1 MTGFHAVFYG
11 GGDAGFHCAC
21 SERQDGD
28 SLTYAIV
35 SGPGNG
41 TLSGIAPNLTY
52 TPASGFSGS
61 DSFTFRA
68 KDAVVNSNL
77 ATVSITVDA
86 GVPPPPPNIR
96 PVFAVDP
103 IVISVAEDSAV
114 AGQLVA
120 FDPDEGGALVFSKIS
135 GPSWLTVSPSGLLG
149 GTPSNQDV
157 GVNAFTVRVADP
169 WGASS
174 SASLVVTVINTNDA
188 PVFILNPITCP
199 AGEEEVAYE
208 GETIADTAA
217 DADAGDSIAYSKV
230 SGPDWLEISAGGG
243 LSGTPPV
250 GSSGLNVFTVRA
262 TDQAGESGDSILRIQ
277 ISSSDLPLPWE
288 VTDLENPGQ
297 PGHATFESDAFT
309 LEGSGT
315 LAGTSDSGCFV
326 WQTLS
331 GDGSITARLA
341 SPGDGVRNSMVGVM
355 IRDSLA
361 SNAQYCFMGMDGRGG
376 FRWLRRSRTGGST
389 SSSTSGSGSPP
400 GVWLRLVRKD
410 RTVYAYK
417 STNGFKWS
425 RVGSMSTGIGRNCY
439 IGLVVASGGQPP
451 VSATFAEVDLQP

>member
-1 MTGFHAVFYG
+1 MLVAS
-11 GGDAGFHCAC
+11 DK
-21 SERQDGD
+21 DGD

-35 SGPGNG
+35 SGPRQWNSFGHRAKPD
-41 TLSGIAPNLTY
+41 LHPCI
-52 TPASGFSGS
+52 GFQRQR
-61 DSFTFRA
+61 DSPTFRA

-120 FDPDEGGALVFSKIS
+120 FDPDEGGALAFSKIS

-149 GTPSNQDV
+149 CTPSNQDV
-157 GVNAFTVRVADP
+157 GVNEFTVRVADP

-243 LSGTPPV
+243 CPGRPPV
-250 GSSGLNVFTVRA
+250 GQLGLNVFTVRA

-341 SPGDGVRNSMVGVM
+341 SPGDGVRIDGG
-355 IRDSLA
+355 RDDPRFPRLECPILFF
-361 SNAQYCFMGMDGRGG
+361 YMGMKAAGWVPLVAQEQD
-376 FRWLRRSRTGGST
+376 RRFDEFLHLELW
-389 SSSTSGSGSPP
+389 STSGCLVQLRAQGSDR
-400 GVWLRLVRKD
+400 LR
-410 RTVYAYK
+410 
-417 STNGFKWS
+417 
-425 RVGSMSTGIGRNCY
+425 I
-439 IGLVVASGGQPP
+439 
-451 VSATFAEVDLQP
+451 